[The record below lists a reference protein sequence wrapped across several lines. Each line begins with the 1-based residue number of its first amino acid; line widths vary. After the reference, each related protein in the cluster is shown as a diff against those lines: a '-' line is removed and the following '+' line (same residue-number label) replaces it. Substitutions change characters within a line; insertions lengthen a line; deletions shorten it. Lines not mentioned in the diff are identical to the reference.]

1 MVVHLLLQPGERAR
15 EARGARRLGDPE
27 QVRRRARLE
36 VEDDAKRDHLAVTRA
51 EPVEPRLHRGGQV
64 VRDPRAVGAVGVLVR
79 RELVAAAALLA
90 AEVVEHRRAR
100 DHEQPC
106 PRAGAP
112 GVIAIERPQGALH
125 GLRGEVLRDAR
136 VAGRVE
142 QEPVHVVEMPA
153 GDVRELHVPV
163 YAPRG
168 RFVTAP
174 PRIGRPLALAA
185 SHPPTV
191 PARSRSSD
199 GRGSGSVPE
208 RLRAVRWTRMRAPGL
223 RVVLIAVAAVA
234 VLAGGSL
241 LTRHGPIGGSDEA
254 DGGQAGTATTAGGG
268 ATTPPTSL
276 ASLGTMSERLARL
289 PALAPGELHG
299 ILDIGGNGCAQETL
313 DLATLV
319 RTQGRRDVCAVPG
332 AGFGIRLRDVRR
344 NPSRLGVVDLAGRPH
359 ATIPVPEGWDWWG
372 VARQGVV
379 FCRGSDGVGR
389 LRRFRGES
397 TPLPSCPLTQ
407 GRQGLLFR
415 GPGKRSIVDEA
426 GHRLA
431 ARAQPLS

>member
-1 MVVHLLLQPGERAR
+1 
-15 EARGARRLGDPE
+15 
-27 QVRRRARLE
+27 
-36 VEDDAKRDHLAVTRA
+36 
-51 EPVEPRLHRGGQV
+51 
-64 VRDPRAVGAVGVLVR
+64 
-79 RELVAAAALLA
+79 
-90 AEVVEHRRAR
+90 
-100 DHEQPC
+100 
-106 PRAGAP
+106 
-112 GVIAIERPQGALH
+112 
-125 GLRGEVLRDAR
+125 
-136 VAGRVE
+136 
-142 QEPVHVVEMPA
+142 
-153 GDVRELHVPV
+153 
-163 YAPRG
+163 
-168 RFVTAP
+168 
-174 PRIGRPLALAA
+174 
-185 SHPPTV
+185 
-191 PARSRSSD
+191 
-199 GRGSGSVPE
+199 
-208 RLRAVRWTRMRAPGL
+208 MRAPSL

-359 ATIPVPEGWDWWG
+359 GTIPVPEGWDWWG

-389 LRRFRGES
+389 LRRFRGGS

-431 ARAQPLS
+431 ARAQPLSILTSVRTFGDGLLAIDTDLFRDGRRLASFPAADASLIGASRDGKVGLVGKAQATQLFVYREDGRHAIDPSLAGRSGVVSPDGSRVVLQRDEQLLVVLDAATLRPLAQLRLERRGALLDWRDGPVPGTGRDTAP